1 MGERF
6 GFAGGGRGLEALDV
20 DVGVLCCQG
29 ILRCLCCC
37 QIKITIIEEEEE
49 PY

>member
-6 GFAGGGRGLEALDV
+6 GFVGGGRGLEALDV
-20 DVGVLCCQG
+20 DVGVLYCQG
-29 ILRCLCCC
+29 MLRCCC
-37 QIKITIIEEEEE
+37 QIKIKIIEEEEE